1 MIVFLG
7 FDPGLYLGLYLGPSL
22 DLYLGHGLY
31 HDHDLYM
38 EKKQKL
44 SLMH

>member
-7 FDPGLYLGLYLGPSL
+7 FDLGLYLGPSL
-22 DLYLGHGLY
+22 DLYLGLDLY

-38 EKKQKL
+38 EKKPKVKFNAL
-44 SLMH
+44 IGH